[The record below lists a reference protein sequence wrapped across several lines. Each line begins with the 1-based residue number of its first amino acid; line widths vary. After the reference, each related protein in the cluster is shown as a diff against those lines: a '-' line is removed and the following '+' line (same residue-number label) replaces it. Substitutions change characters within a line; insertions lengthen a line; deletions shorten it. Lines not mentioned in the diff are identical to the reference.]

1 MPNLPLTPVGYAN
14 SHVGCELGFRGSV
27 AWYGW
32 RLCRPACGGHPGC
45 YLDSP
50 TSRCAAPS
58 DRSQARA
65 LGSIDEACS
74 QVKTVPDNLYEMA
87 EVFFS

>member
-1 MPNLPLTPVGYAN
+1 MAAPPDRIRTAGEVVQHRRQEGVGYAN

-32 RLCRPACGGHPGC
+32 RLWRPACGGHPGC

-58 DRSQARA
+58 DCSCCLPCL
-65 LGSIDEACS
+65 LGLLH
-74 QVKTVPDNLYEMA
+74 QLQGP
-87 EVFFS
+87 

>member
-1 MPNLPLTPVGYAN
+1 
-14 SHVGCELGFRGSV
+14 
-27 AWYGW
+27 
-32 RLCRPACGGHPGC
+32 
-45 YLDSP
+45 
-50 TSRCAAPS
+50 
-58 DRSQARA
+58 